1 VLGGIVFVNDFAFAG
16 IRSDNAHTL
25 NRRTE
30 H

>member
-1 VLGGIVFVNDFAFAG
+1 VVRGIVFANDLAFAG

-25 NRRTE
+25 TRRTE